1 MAYPGAHARQHVPGD
16 EEERDCRAR
25 DGGGGGGAVRGGRIE
40 HARRHRARREAHQVG
55 DGEAALLGDALIDG

>member
-1 MAYPGAHARQHVPGD
+1 MPGD